1 MERQSVSSAGS
12 GRKLIIN
19 DKGSTKGL
27 LEGLEKCFVVVT
39 DCGDYCKEM
48 NCAHFE
54 NWWEKTVLPSF
65 PAKGVIFIKYHSR
78 QTGES
83 KNTNI
88 QLEETAILKIDL

>member
-1 MERQSVSSAGS
+1 MIKGQQKDSLRALRSA
-12 GRKLIIN
+12 
-19 DKGSTKGL
+19 L
-27 LEGLEKCFVVVT
+27 LLLQT
-39 DCGDYCKEM
+39 GDYYKEM